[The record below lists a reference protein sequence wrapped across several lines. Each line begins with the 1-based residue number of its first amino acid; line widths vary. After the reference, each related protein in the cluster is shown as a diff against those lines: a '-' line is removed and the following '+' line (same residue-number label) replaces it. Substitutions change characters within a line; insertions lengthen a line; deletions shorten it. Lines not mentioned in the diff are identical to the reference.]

1 MKKGFKHTQETRD
14 KISASHKKNHKM
26 WREYRAALLRECARE
41 SFVET
46 QAQEMAARRGLCLAD
61 ARSLVTA
68 SIEAMAAAAEG
79 AGHTAYGGAN
89 GDGQ

>member
-46 QAQEMAARRGLCLAD
+46 QAQEMAA
-61 ARSLVTA
+61 
-68 SIEAMAAAAEG
+68 AAEG
-79 AGHTAYGGAN
+79 AEHTAEDATN
-89 GDGQ
+89 GDGHE

>member
-46 QAQEMAARRGLCLAD
+46 QVLK
-61 ARSLVTA
+61 
-68 SIEAMAAAAEG
+68 AMAAAAEG
-79 AGHTAYGGAN
+79 AGHPSYTGPN
-89 GDGQ
+89 GDGHE

>member
-46 QAQEMAARRGLCLAD
+46 QAQEL
-61 ARSLVTA
+61 
-68 SIEAMAAAAEG
+68 AAAAEG
-79 AGHTAYGGAN
+79 AGHTAYTGPN

>member
-46 QAQEMAARRGLCLAD
+46 QAQEL
-61 ARSLVTA
+61 
-68 SIEAMAAAAEG
+68 AAAAEG
-79 AGHTAYGGAN
+79 AGHTAYGGPN

>member
-1 MKKGFKHTQETRD
+1 MKKGFRHTQETRD

-46 QAQEMAARRGLCLAD
+46 QAQEMAA
-61 ARSLVTA
+61 
-68 SIEAMAAAAEG
+68 AAEG
-79 AGHTAYGGAN
+79 AGHAAYGGAN

>member
-46 QAQEMAARRGLCLAD
+46 QAQEMAA
-61 ARSLVTA
+61 
-68 SIEAMAAAAEG
+68 AEG
-79 AGHTAYGGAN
+79 AEHTAEGGAN
-89 GDGQ
+89 GDGEHL